1 MNLGR
6 LETLFW
12 LAGGAEGGWW
22 LLGRYPLT
30 DGDGALVVGRAIVAL
45 AYILAVLFMVCRS
58 WLRE

>member
-12 LAGGAEGGWW
+12 LGGGVGGGWW
-22 LLGRYPLT
+22 LVGRFPLT
-30 DGDGALVVGRAIVAL
+30 DGDGALLVGRALVAL
-45 AYILAVLFMVCRS
+45 AYLLAVLFMTGRS